1 MYETKVTMQNAASAT
16 ATGTWMHV
24 TGISSVV
31 AQISGTF
38 VASVTWQG
46 TVDESNWVSIQ
57 AENLATGAVSSKA
70 TATGLYKLNVA
81 GLRRIRANMT
91 WTSGTSITVIGVA
104 TELDNEQPF
113 HTATDIISLTLSLDT
128 DAYASGDVLAA
139 TQELASA
146 VRVPAGTGVIQSIR
160 LNDKDDNGGA
170 LELVFLQS
178 NVSLGTENSA
188 VSISDANADQIL
200 GIVEVTAADYIDVG
214 GAQIATKTNVG
225 LAIEAASG
233 ATSLYIGAIS
243 RDTQTYTASGITLL
257 IGILQD

>member
-24 TGISSVV
+24 AGVSTVV

-57 AENLATGAVSSKA
+57 AENLATGAVSPYA
-70 TATGLYKLNVA
+70 TAAGLYKLNVA

-91 WTSGTSITVIGVA
+91 WTSGTSITVVGVA
-104 TELDNEQPF
+104 TDIDNPTPF
-113 HTATDIISLTLSLDT
+113 KTATDLLSLTLSLNT
-128 DAYASGDVLAA
+128 GQYASGDVLAA

-146 VRVPAGTGVIQSIR
+146 VRVPGGTGVIQSIR
-160 LNDKDDNGGA
+160 LLDKDDNGGA
-170 LELVFLQS
+170 LDLVFLQP
-178 NVSLGTENSA
+178 NVSLGTENAA
-188 VSISDANADQIL
+188 VSISDANADQII
-200 GIVEVTAADYIDVG
+200 GIVSITAADYVDLVNS
-214 GAQIATKTNVG
+214 QLVTKTNVG
-225 LAIEAASG
+225 LAVEAASG
-233 ATSLYIGAIS
+233 ATSLYVGAIS
-243 RDTQTYTASGITLL
+243 RDTKTYTASGITLL